1 MVCCCGVFNANAT
14 TDSLDIYITQN
25 QDLKALKYA
34 IKQSDYL
41 LKHKLYKEW
50 CKINIRKS
58 KIYVKLNDSPK
69 ATNLLYATL
78 KVAEKHKLEFEKV
91 LIYNEVAKNFQLTLN
106 SVQSNVY
113 FKKGEK
119 IAIALKNDTLKAFMQ
134 QGLFANAIHTKD
146 KGQAFYYMKSIMKVH
161 KNKGNFDQIH
171 RCYSNYSNYYF
182 VFHRENT
189 ELGKKYLDS
198 ALYYAEK
205 NNKLKYLTASYSNLA
220 YYYMTTTKE
229 FKKAEQEL
237 LKVLALKPNDTTSS
251 QVSDIYLNLSYAYEQ
266 LNDFKTAN
274 KYMMKYIEN
283 TTNLF
288 QNKINSKLRDAENRY
303 QIDKVEQEYK
313 KQQADLIEKQS
324 KRQKIFLVII
334 AVIIVL
340 SILLY
345 FFLQNIRL
353 KEKNKLKDIQSQVQ
367 QNIINA
373 TIDGQEIERKKIAS
387 VLHDSISAQLSSA
400 GLHLSAYSAMTKND
414 SQEITKTRAI
424 LKEAHDKVR
433 DLSHELLPVLLAK
446 FGLLYALQDL
456 CEKNSNSLIQ
466 FEYSSDMS
474 TFKRFH
480 DEYEMKVYFII
491 TELLNN
497 ILKHSEATEA
507 ELIINENNGFL
518 DITVKDNGKG
528 FKTTKGSDDG
538 FGLTQIRARILNMK
552 GTFNVTSKPNQG
564 ATIYINIPIQ
574 E

>member
-1 MVCCCGVFNANAT
+1 VLF
-14 TDSLDIYITQN
+14 S
-25 QDLKALKYA
+25 
-34 IKQSDYL
+34 
-41 LKHKLYKEW
+41 
-50 CKINIRKS
+50 
-58 KIYVKLNDSPK
+58 
-69 ATNLLYATL
+69 TL
-78 KVAEKHKLEFEKV
+78 KIAEKHHLNFEKV
-91 LIYNEVAKNFQLTLN
+91 LIYNEIAKNFQFTLN
-106 SVQSNVY
+106 RKKSVYY
-113 FKKGEK
+113 FKKGEEV
-119 IAIALKNDTLKAFMQ
+119 ALNLKNDTLIGFIQ
-134 QGLFANAIHTKD
+134 QGLFVNSVRLNKKD
-146 KGQAFYYMKSIMKVH
+146 SAFYYMKSIMAIH
-161 KNKGNFDQIH
+161 KKNGNADQVY
-171 RCYSNYSNYYF
+171 RCYNNFSNYYF
-182 VFHRENT
+182 TFEK
-189 ELGKKYLDS
+189 ESDLGKIYLDT
-198 ALYYAEK
+198 ALYYAKK
-205 NNKLKYLTASYSNLA
+205 NNKIEHIKTCYGNLGYYYLT
-220 YYYMTTTKE
+220 E
-229 FKKAEQEL
+229 KKDYKKGEQQY
-237 LKVLALKPNDTTSS
+237 LKMLALTPNDSTSAD
-251 QVSDIYLNLSYAYEQ
+251 VSDIYLNLSYAYEQ

-274 KYMMKYIEN
+274 KYMMKYIDN
-283 TTNLF
+283 TSALF
-288 QNKINSKLRDAENRY
+288 QDKINSKLRDAENRY

-313 KQQADLIEKQS
+313 KKQADLIEKQS
-324 KRQKIFLVII
+324 KRQKIFFVII
-334 AVIIVL
+334 AIIIVL

-400 GLHLSAYSAMTKND
+400 GLHLSAYSATTQND
-414 SQEITKTRAI
+414 SQEIIKTRAI

-466 FEYSSDMS
+466 FEYSSDLS

-480 DEYEMKVYFII
+480 EEYEMKVYFII

-507 ELIINENNGFL
+507 ELIINENNGHL

-528 FKTTKGSDDG
+528 FKSSKSSDDG

-552 GTFNVTSKPNQG
+552 GTFNVASKPNQG
-564 ATIYINIPIQ
+564 ATISINIPIQ

>member
-1 MVCCCGVFNANAT
+1 M
-14 TDSLDIYITQN
+14 
-25 QDLKALKYA
+25 
-34 IKQSDYL
+34 
-41 LKHKLYKEW
+41 LYE
-50 CKINIRKS
+50 
-58 KIYVKLNDSPK
+58 
-69 ATNLLYATL
+69 TL
-78 KVAEKHKLEFEKV
+78 KIAEKHKLEFEKV
-91 LIYNEVAKNFQLTLN
+91 LIYNEIAKNFQLTLN
-106 SVQSNVY
+106 RVKSTYY

-119 IAIALKNDTLKAFMQ
+119 IALALKNDTLKGFIQ
-134 QGLFANAIHTKD
+134 QGLFVNSVRLNKKD
-146 KGQAFYYMKSIMKVH
+146 SAFYYMKSIMAIH
-161 KNKGNFDQIH
+161 RNRGNADQIY
-171 RCYSNYSNYYF
+171 RCYNNYSNYYF
-182 VFHRENT
+182 TFEKDSN
-189 ELGKKYLDS
+189 LGKKYLDT
-198 ALYYAEK
+198 ALYYAKK
-205 NNKLKYLTASYSNLA
+205 NNKIKYVKTCYANLGYYYLTQ
-220 YYYMTTTKE
+220 
-229 FKKAEQEL
+229 KKDYRKGEQEY
-237 LKVLALKPNDTTSS
+237 LKMLALTPNDTTSADA
-251 QVSDIYLNLSYAYEQ
+251 SDTYLNLSYAYEQ

-274 KYMMKYIEN
+274 KYMMKYIDN
-283 TTNLF
+283 TSALF

-303 QIDKVEQEYK
+303 QIDKVENEYK

-324 KRQKIFLVII
+324 KKQKIFLVII
-334 AVIIVL
+334 AIIIVL

-400 GLHLSAYSAMTKND
+400 GLHLSAYSAMNKND

-466 FEYSSDMS
+466 FEYSSNMS
-474 TFKRFH
+474 TFTRFH
-480 DEYEMKVYFII
+480 EEYEMKMYFII

-507 ELIINENNGFL
+507 ELIINENSDNL

-528 FKTTKGSDDG
+528 FKTSKGSDEG
-538 FGLTQIRARILNMK
+538 FGLTQIRARILNMN
-552 GTFNVTSKPNQG
+552 GTFNVASKPNHG
-564 ATIYINIPIQ
+564 TTIFINIPIQ
-574 E
+574 K